1 MKEFYFYC
9 EKKINNTINE
19 MFIEFEVRSI
29 SAEKIKKN
37 NFINQNILLIIEGD
51 FIKNF
56 NESFF
61 INNNVVIIFEKNI
74 NFNNKN
80 IFETKVF
87 NKPINLNKFIDEVTT
102 FFVEKSFNYQD
113 IKIVGEK
120 IINNETEK
128 EIYLTALEKDIFI
141 LLIDQEQIERKFFL
155 ERILKIKKDTQTRT
169 IETHFTRIRNK
180 LSKIDSKLKI
190 ISKGDKVFLTH

>member
-1 MKEFYFYC
+1 M
-9 EKKINNTINE
+9 
-19 MFIEFEVRSI
+19 
-29 SAEKIKKN
+29 
-37 NFINQNILLIIEGD
+37 
-51 FIKNF
+51 
-56 NESFF
+56 
-61 INNNVVIIFEKNI
+61 IIFEKNI